1 MKKLVLLSF
10 GVSLLLLTSCSD
22 AKLKVASGTRQSD
35 VNTLNNKEQ
44 YENSNVLVVSEKVQ
58 ELGDVAQQNS
68 KKLISEAQALRE
80 MHACFLA
87 ESPYAET
94 LKLSKQERK
103 TLSIPPSKYYESE
116 WELTMDP
123 KAGRPLS
130 EKIHQL
136 RDRLEKERNAL
147 LAEGRVPGDAADN
160 NWVERGPNNVGGRV
174 RALMF
179 DPNDATYET
188 VYAGGVSGGLWKNTN
203 ISNSASQWSLVNIP
217 SNLAVSTITYDP
229 NNTNVFYVG
238 TGESYVAG
246 DVNGDGLWKSTDG
259 GTTWAKVFGGISGP
273 LNFESASS
281 VVVNSPSGIAGNYVC
296 YPTTAFGTAITSP
309 IISDI
314 VLVNDGTAL
323 PTQGCINPLVNAAAI
338 NGKIALIRR
347 GDCTFVEKVKFA
359 QNAGAIAV
367 LMMNNVGGTPIPM
380 GGTDATITIPSV
392 MISDTDGNLIQAA
405 LGSGN
410 VNVTLTPSN
419 GGVTG
424 NVIPGKQ
431 HINDVVIRNNGG
443 QSEIFVAVADTY
455 YSASNSVTYMGS
467 NDYGLF
473 KSVDGGTTWSEITLP
488 FTPNG
493 KKQVPNDLEI
503 GAGNKIWMSTNSSI
517 SGASG
522 GTIFSSTDGINFVQK
537 HTITDGRRTQIAT
550 SNSNANLLYV
560 LAELGAGGVT
570 MIKTTNDFTSTSN
583 MALPADADTGIPAND
598 FCRQQAFYDLLLKS
612 HPTNDQI
619 LYAGGIDLFRSTNG
633 GTSWT
638 QISKWSNNNNLAGLN
653 CSLVHADQHGL
664 AFKPNDANVAVFG
677 NDGGVFYASNLS
689 TAATTANISSRNNN
703 LNITQYYSV
712 GVSPTTSGLAGDNFV
727 AGAQDNGSHLFTNAN
742 VSGPSNGT
750 SIQGGDGAYSMF
762 DQGTDRYTITNYVY
776 NASVNYRS
784 SGGTYRVINSESAT
798 NNGAFIAPMAL
809 DSSMDV
815 LYSDYT
821 NGTTYQIARYKN
833 LKTGTVNKFILT
845 NALLTSPPTALT
857 VSKYTTTSTTLLV
870 GTRLGKILRITN
882 ANLVA
887 AWTEIVNPNSVGSI
901 SDIEYGASESEIF
914 VTYHNYGVVS
924 IWYTNN
930 GGTTWQNKEGN
941 LPDLPVKCIL
951 QNPLNTEE
959 VIVGTELGV
968 WRTANFSSAT
978 PQWVQSYNG
987 MRNVK
992 VVDMDLRNDNRV
1004 FAATYGRGIF
1014 SGLFTSA
1021 AALSNEEIKAKF
1033 GLSIYPNPVKDV
1045 LNIHATE
1052 FSGEVSI
1059 EIIDINGR
1067 AVYTQ
1072 KINNLNGLNPI
1083 NLSVLSSGVY
1093 VLKLQGE
1100 SLNYS
1105 EKIILE

>member
-1 MKKLVLLSF
+1 MKKLLLLTL
-10 GVSLLLLTSCSD
+10 GVSLLTLNSCSD
-22 AKLKVASGTRQSD
+22 AKSKIASGTKKSD
-35 VNTLNNKEQ
+35 INTQNNTGSQ
-44 YENSNVLVVSEKVQ
+44 VLKAVVVSELDTN
-58 ELGDVAQQNS
+58 LGVVEQSNA
-68 KKLISEAQALRE
+68 KKTISESDALRE
-80 MHACFLA
+80 MHACYLV
-87 ESPYAET
+87 ESPYEES
-94 LKLSKQERK
+94 LKLTNQERK
-103 TLSIPPSKYYESE
+103 DLSIPPSKYYETE

-130 EKIHQL
+130 EKVHQL
-136 RDRLEKERNAL
+136 RDRLENERNTL
-147 LAEGRVPGDAADN
+147 LAQGRVPGDAADN
-160 NWVERGPNNVGGRV
+160 SWVERGPNNVGGRV
-174 RALMF
+174 RAIMF

-188 VYAGGVSGGLWKNTN
+188 VYAGGVGGGLWKNTN

-217 SNLAVSTITYDP
+217 SNLAVSTITSDP

-246 DVNGDGLWKSTDG
+246 DVNGDGLWKSTDAG
-259 GTTWAKVFGGISGP
+259 VTWAKVFGGVTGP

-281 VVVNSPSGIAGNYVC
+281 VVVNSPAGIAGNYVC
-296 YPTTAFGTAITSP
+296 YPTTAFGTVITSP

-323 PTQGCINPLVNAAAI
+323 PTQGCVNPFVNAAAI

-359 QNAGAIAV
+359 QNAGAVAV
-367 LMMNNVGGTPIPM
+367 IMMNNVGGTPIPM

-392 MISDTDGNLIQAA
+392 MMSDTDGNLLQTA

-455 YSASNSVTYMGS
+455 YSASNSVTYLGS

-473 KSVDGGTTWSEITLP
+473 KSIDGGANWSEIVLP
-488 FTPNG
+488 LTPNG
-493 KKQVPNDLEI
+493 KKQVPNDLEV
-503 GAGNKIWMSTNSSI
+503 GAGNKIWMSTNSSV

-522 GTIFSSTDGINFVQK
+522 GTIFSSTDGVSFVQK
-537 HTITDGRRTQIAT
+537 HVITDGQRTQIAA

-570 MIKTTNDFTSTSN
+570 MIKTTNDFTSTAA

-598 FCRQQAFYDLLLKS
+598 FCRQQAFYDLYIKS
-612 HPTNDQI
+612 NPTNDQI

-638 QISKWSNNNNLAGLN
+638 QISKWSNNNNLAALN

-664 AFKPNDANVAVFG
+664 VFKPNDSNVAVFG
-677 NDGGVFYASNLS
+677 NDGGVFYASSLS
-689 TAATTANISSRNNN
+689 TAATTPNITSRNNN
-703 LNITQYYSV
+703 LNITQYYSL

-727 AGAQDNGSHLFTNAN
+727 AGAQDNGSHLFVNAN
-742 VSGPSNGT
+742 VASPSQGT

-776 NASVNYRS
+776 NASINYRS
-784 SGGTYRVINSESAT
+784 SAGTYRTINSEST

-809 DSSMDV
+809 DSSLDV

-821 NGTTYQIARYKN
+821 AGTTYQVARYKN
-833 LKTGTVNKFILT
+833 LKTGTVNKF
-845 NALLTSPPTALT
+845 LLTSPLLTSQPTALT
-857 VSKYTTTSTTLLV
+857 VSKYTTASTTLLI
-870 GTRLGKILRITN
+870 GTRLGKILKITN
-882 ANLVA
+882 AHLIA
-887 AWTEIVNPNSVGSI
+887 AWSEIINPNSVGSI

-968 WRTANFSSAT
+968 WRTGNFSSAT

-1021 AALSNEEIKAKF
+1021 AALSNDEIKSKL

-1045 LNIHATE
+1045 LNINATD
-1052 FSGEVSI
+1052 FSGEVAI
-1059 EIIDINGR
+1059 EIIDLNGR
-1067 AVYTQ
+1067 NVYSQ
-1072 KINNLNGLNPI
+1072 KINNLNGSNSI
-1083 NLSVLSSGVY
+1083 NLSAFSSGVY
-1093 VLKLQGE
+1093 ILKLQGE
-1100 SLNYS
+1100 NLNYS

>member
-1 MKKLVLLSF
+1 MKKLLLLSF
-10 GVSLLLLTSCSD
+10 GVSLLILSSCSD
-22 AKLKVASGTRQSD
+22 ARLKVASGTKKSD
-35 VNTLNNKEQ
+35 VNTLNNKKEIQESKAIVISESNNSVNTTEQ
-44 YENSNVLVVSEKVQ
+44 LK
-58 ELGDVAQQNS
+58 A
-68 KKLISEAQALRE
+68 KKLISASEALRE
-80 MHACFLA
+80 MHACYLA
-87 ESPYAET
+87 ESPYAQT

-103 TLSIPPSKYYESE
+103 SLGVPPSKYFETE

-123 KAGRPLS
+123 KEGRPLS
-130 EKIHQL
+130 EKVHQL
-136 RDRLEKERNAL
+136 RDKLEKERNAL

-160 NWVERGPNNVGGRV
+160 SWVDRGPNNVGGRV

-179 DPNDATYET
+179 DPNDTTYET
-188 VYAGGVSGGLWKNTN
+188 VFVGGVSGGLWKNTN

-238 TGESYVAG
+238 TGESYVPG
-246 DVNGDGLWKSTDG
+246 DVNGDGLWKSIDG
-259 GTTWAKVFGGISGP
+259 GVSWVKIFGGTSGP
-273 LNFESASS
+273 LSFESASS
-281 VVVNSPSGIAGNYVC
+281 VVVNSPAGIAGNYVC
-296 YPTTAFGTAITSP
+296 YPTTAFGISITTAIT
-309 IISDI
+309 SDI
-314 VLVNDGTAL
+314 VLVNGGGAT
-323 PTQGCINPLVNAAAI
+323 PTLGCANPLINAAAI

-347 GDCTFVEKVKFA
+347 GDCSFAEKVKYA
-359 QNAGAIAV
+359 QNAGAIAAIV
-367 LMMNNVGGTPIPM
+367 MNNIDGTPIPM
-380 GGTDATITIPSV
+380 GGTDATITIPSL
-392 MISDTDGNLIQAA
+392 MISNTDGDLLQTA
-405 LGSGN
+405 LSGGT

-424 NVIPGKQ
+424 NVVPGKQ
-431 HINDVVIRNNGG
+431 HINDVLIRNNAG

-473 KSVDGGTTWSEITLP
+473 KSVDGGINWVEIALP
-488 FTPNG
+488 LTQNG

-503 GAGNKIWMSTNSSI
+503 AAGNKIWMSTNSSV

-522 GTIFSSTDGINFVQK
+522 GTIFSSLDGIVFVQK
-537 HTITDGRRTQIAT
+537 YVVTGGRRTQIAASST
-550 SNSNANLLYV
+550 NANLLYV
-560 LAELGAGGVT
+560 LSELGAGGVT
-570 MIKTTNDFTSTSN
+570 MIKTINDFGSTTN
-583 MALPADADTGIPAND
+583 MTLPVDADAGIPAND

-612 HPTNDQI
+612 NPTNDQI

-638 QISKWSNNNNLAGLN
+638 QISKWSNNNNLAGLS

-664 AFKPNDANVAVFG
+664 AFKPNDSNIAVFG
-677 NDGGVFYASNLS
+677 NDGGVYYASDLS
-689 TAATTANISSRNNN
+689 TSGTTGTISARNAN

-742 VSGPSNGT
+742 VASPSPGT

-776 NASVNYRS
+776 NSSINYRS
-784 SGGTYRVINSESAT
+784 AGGTYRVINSESA

-809 DSSMDV
+809 DSSLDV
-815 LYSDYT
+815 LYSDYS
-821 NGTTYQIARYKN
+821 NGATYQVARYKN

-845 NALLTSPPTALT
+845 SPLLTSQPTALT
-857 VSKYTTTSTTLLV
+857 VSKYTTASTTLLI
-870 GTRLGKILRITN
+870 GTRSGKMFKITN
-882 ANLVA
+882 AHLIAV
-887 AWTEIVNPNSVGSI
+887 WSEIVNPNSVGSI
-901 SDIEYGASESEIF
+901 SDIEYGASENEIF

-924 IWYTNN
+924 IWYTND

-959 VIVGTELGV
+959 VIIGTELGV
-968 WRTANFSSAT
+968 WRTGNFSSAT

-1014 SGLFTSA
+1014 SGLFTNA
-1021 AALSNEEIKAKF
+1021 AALSNEEIKAKY
-1033 GLSIYPNPVKDV
+1033 GLSVYPNPVKDV
-1045 LNIHATE
+1045 LNINADD

-1067 AVYTQ
+1067 EVYSQ
-1072 KINNLNGLNPI
+1072 KINNLNGLNTI
-1083 NLSVLSSGVY
+1083 NLSALSSGVY

>member
-1 MKKLVLLSF
+1 MKKLLLLSY
-10 GVSLLLLTSCSD
+10 GVSLLILSSCSD
-22 AKLKVASGTRQSD
+22 ARLKVASGTNKSD
-35 VNTLNNKEQ
+35 VKTININEELNASNAIVTSEPNTSVEVLEQ
-44 YENSNVLVVSEKVQ
+44 SK
-58 ELGDVAQQNS
+58 S
-68 KKLISEAQALRE
+68 KKAISESEALRE
-80 MHACFLA
+80 MHACYLA
-87 ESPYAET
+87 ESPFTQT

-103 TLSIPPSKYYESE
+103 SLSIPPSKYFETE
-116 WELTMDP
+116 WELTIDP

-130 EKIHQL
+130 EKVHQL
-136 RDRLEKERNAL
+136 RDRLEKERNDL

-160 NWVERGPNNVGGRV
+160 SWVERGPNNVGGRV

-188 VYAGGVSGGLWKNTN
+188 VFAGGVSGGLWKNTN
-203 ISNSASQWSLVNIP
+203 ISNNTSQWTLLNIP
-217 SNLAVSTITYDP
+217 SNLAVSTITSDP
-229 NNTNVFYVG
+229 NNSNVFYVG
-238 TGESYVAG
+238 TGESYVNG

-259 GTTWAKVFGGISGP
+259 GTTWAKVFGGVSGP
-273 LNFESASS
+273 LGFESASS
-281 VVVNSPSGIAGNYVC
+281 VVVNSPAGVAGNYVC
-296 YPTTAFGTAITSP
+296 YPTTAFGTAIVSP
-309 IISDI
+309 IAADI
-314 VLVNDGTAL
+314 VLVNDGTAI
-323 PTQGCINPLVNAAAI
+323 PTQGCANPLVNAAAI

-347 GDCTFVEKVKFA
+347 GDCTFVEKVKYA

-367 LMMNNVGGTPIPM
+367 IMMNNVGGTPIPM

-405 LGSGN
+405 LGGGN

-424 NVIPGKQ
+424 NVIPGQQ

-443 QSEIFVAVADTY
+443 QSEIFVAVGDSF
-455 YSASNSVTYMGS
+455 YSASNSVTYLGS

-473 KSVDGGTTWSEITLP
+473 KSVDGGANWIEIVLP

-493 KKQVPNDLEI
+493 KKQVANDLEI
-503 GAGNKIWMSTNSSI
+503 GAGNKIWMSTNSSA

-522 GTIFSSTDGINFVQK
+522 GTIFSSTDGVNFVQK
-537 HTITDGRRTQIAT
+537 HVITGGGRTQIAT
-550 SNSNANLLYV
+550 SNANPNLLYV
-560 LAELGAGGVT
+560 LAELNAGGVT
-570 MIKTTNDFTSTSN
+570 MFKTTNDFTSTTN

-612 HPTNDQI
+612 NPTNDQI

-638 QISKWSNNNNLAGLN
+638 QISKWSNNNNLAGLS
-653 CSLVHADQHGL
+653 CALVHADQHGL
-664 AFKPNDANVAVFG
+664 AFKPNDSNVAVFG

-689 TAATTANISSRNNN
+689 TAATTPNISARNNN

-727 AGAQDNGSHLFTNAN
+727 AGAQDNGSHLFVNAN
-742 VSGPSNGT
+742 AAGPSNGT

-776 NASVNYRS
+776 NASINYRS

-809 DSSMDV
+809 DSSLDV

-833 LKTGTVNKFILT
+833 LKTGVVNKLILT
-845 NALLTSPPTALT
+845 NALLTSSATALT

-870 GTRLGKILRITN
+870 GTRLGKILKITN

-887 AWTEIVNPNSVGSI
+887 IWSEIINPNSVGSI
-901 SDIEYGASESEIF
+901 SDIEYGASENEIF

-924 IWYTNN
+924 VWYSNN
-930 GGTTWQNKEGN
+930 GGSTWQNKEGD

-959 VIVGTELGV
+959 VIIGTELGV
-968 WRTANFSSAT
+968 WRTGNFSSAT

-1045 LNIHATE
+1045 LNINAND
-1052 FSGEVSI
+1052 FSGNVAV

-1067 AVYTQ
+1067 EVYSQ
-1072 KINNLNGLNPI
+1072 KINNLNGLNTI
-1083 NLSVLSSGVY
+1083 NLSSFSSGVY

-1100 SLNYS
+1100 NLNYS
-1105 EKIILE
+1105 EKIIVE